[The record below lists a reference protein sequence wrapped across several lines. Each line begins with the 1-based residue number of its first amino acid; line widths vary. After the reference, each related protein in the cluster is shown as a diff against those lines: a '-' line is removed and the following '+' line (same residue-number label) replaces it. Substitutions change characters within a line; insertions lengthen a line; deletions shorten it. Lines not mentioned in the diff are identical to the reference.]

1 MPAHSGTVVA
11 VFVKICGITCEEDAL
26 LATAMGADAVGFVF
40 APSGRQI
47 SPDIAR
53 DIAKRLPPEVITV
66 GVFRDQAPQ
75 RVVEIVNTAGLR
87 AAQLHG
93 HETPEDATYVRQRL
107 PLLIQAFAAGD
118 PGLDRADQYPADA
131 FLIDSQVPGSGE
143 VFDWSLTEGA
153 PSGKRIIL
161 AGGLTPDNV
170 GDAIARVEPWG
181 VDVSTGV
188 EKSPGTKDPVKVRK
202 FIEAARSAEPEGYEG
217 DDVFSPYDWQEDWQ
231 SI

>member
-1 MPAHSGTVVA
+1 MPGTVVR
-11 VFVKICGITCEEDAL
+11 VFVKICGITSEEDAL

-40 APSGRQI
+40 APSERQI

-75 RVVEIVNTAGLR
+75 RVVEIINGAGLR

-93 HETPEDATYVRQRL
+93 HETPEDAAYVRQRL
-107 PLLIQAFAAGD
+107 PLLIQAFSAGD
-118 PGLDRADQYPADA
+118 PGLERAEKYPADA
-131 FLIDSQVPGSGE
+131 FLIDSPVPGSGE
-143 VFDWSLTEGA
+143 VFDWSLAEGA
-153 PSGKRIIL
+153 PSGKRIVL
-161 AGGLTPDNV
+161 AGGLTPENV
-170 GDAIARVEPWG
+170 TDAIARVEPWG
-181 VDVSTGV
+181 VDVSSGV
-188 EKSPGTKDPVKVRK
+188 EKSPGVKDPVKVRK